1 MAAVADETTYHAG
14 DPAKGPA
21 PGAAAAA
28 DGDKNG
34 GVAAG
39 SVDLERRSLSDDAES
54 TVSSAQEGVKRI
66 EAVAMSWSK
75 WGLICAYIG

>member
-21 PGAAAAA
+21 PGAAAA
-28 DGDKNG
+28 DEDKNG
-34 GVAAG
+34 GVAAA
-39 SVDLERRSLSDDAES
+39 SVDLERRSLNDDTES